1 MRSIFIIFLIGF
13 LTTSFSQVEKIKAN
27 QFHSIKIYGSFK
39 VTLIKSETSRAEI
52 DYRGL
57 NPEDVLIK
65 SDDEELQIK
74 IRNRSFFDFN
84 DDHRNRGKRY
94 AQVTIYY
101 TTLDNIDAKAG
112 AVIRSEMTIDAK
124 SFSIIS
130 KMGSDV
136 KLDLNVKSLEV
147 DSSMGSEVTLT
158 GKTETL
164 EIKSK
169 MGSNVNA
176 SMLQSQDV
184 TVTSSMGSDVSV
196 FAENNLNASAD
207 FGASISYKGNP
218 AHKNTSKFLGAEVIQ
233 RKK

>member
-1 MRSIFIIFLIGF
+1 MRYIFTIFLIGF

-57 NPEDVLIK
+57 NSEDVLIK
-65 SDDEELQIK
+65 CDDEELQIK

-124 SFSIIS
+124 SFSIVS

-147 DSSMGSEVTLT
+147 DSSMGSEVELT
-158 GKTETL
+158 GKAETVD
-164 EIKSK
+164 IKSK
-169 MGSNVNA
+169 MGSRVNA

-196 FAENNLNASAD
+196 FVENNLNASAD

-218 AHKNTSKFLGAEVIQ
+218 AHKNTSKFLGAEVNPR
-233 RKK
+233 RK